1 MDRDPCYRSVDCPS
15 VFCVRKM
22 LAESFPTRAPVYW
35 ETLESG
41 LVVIMHEKSLSRIER
56 LLSNLMRAPKSI
68 HRTLDEMNSLLWSL
82 MDGNNNLAEIVVR
95 MDLSFAEKISPV
107 NERVALS
114 IRRFL
119 DLGLAV
125 IIVQPD
131 ELEWD
136 TGPCVDHPSVGLGV

>member
-1 MDRDPCYRSVDCPS
+1 MSV
-15 VFCVRKM
+15 M
-22 LAESFPTRAPVYW
+22 LTESFPTRAPVYW
-35 ETLESG
+35 EVVESG
-41 LVVIMHEKSLSRIER
+41 QVVIMHEKSLSGLEL

-68 HRTLDEMNSLLWSL
+68 HRTLDEMNSMLWTL

-95 MDLSFAEKISPV
+95 MDLAFAEKIYPV

-114 IRRFL
+114 IRSFL

-125 IIVQPD
+125 IIVQPE

-136 TGPCVDHPSVGLGV
+136 TGPCVDHPSDRLGA

>member
-1 MDRDPCYRSVDCPS
+1 MSV
-15 VFCVRKM
+15 M
-22 LAESFPTRAPVYW
+22 LTESFPTRAPVYW
-35 ETLESG
+35 EVVESG
-41 LVVIMHEKSLSRIER
+41 QVVIMHEKSLSGLEL

-68 HRTLDEMNSLLWSL
+68 HRTLDEMNSMLWTL

-95 MDLSFAEKISPV
+95 MDLAFAEKISPV

-114 IRRFL
+114 IRSFL

-125 IIVQPD
+125 IIVQPE

-136 TGPCVDHPSVGLGV
+136 TGPCVDHPSDRLGA